1 MRKTVAMYFRR
12 ATIGKLLA
20 LAIASSTVAPAMAQD
35 GPTMGSVVSDFVAAS
50 IRLQSID
57 MAGDPERYR
66 AAAEDRTDALT
77 VLAFKRPADLTE
89 LANKLAA
96 LVEFTEDTER
106 FALRIVVEDALA
118 LGSSAK

>member
-1 MRKTVAMYFRR
+1 MYFRR
-12 ATIGKLLA
+12 ATIGKLMA
-20 LAIASSTVAPAMAQD
+20 LAIVSAAASPAMAQ
-35 GPTMGSVVSDFVAAS
+35 GEPSMGSVVSDFVTAS

-77 VLAFKRPADLTE
+77 VLAFHRPADLTE

-106 FALRIVVEDALA
+106 FALRMVVEDALV
-118 LGSSAK
+118 LNGGAK